1 MNIVKS
7 ASLPVP
13 YAAEQSPR
21 TISAWLDFFLFEL
34 ISWYFGHNNAPP
46 QIIRYPTQRPDPAN
60 LDWPQNTEAQEALE
74 VLRREFSHSSIGGL
88 MRLGKAISRGFVPGT
103 DWDDSILSFRLGFH
117 GSAIKDSEDQTENAF
132 TIYWRGHQREI
143 DPEWLLFEI
152 RAKL

>member
-21 TISAWLDFFLFEL
+21 TISAWLEFF
-34 ISWYFGHNNAPP
+34 
-46 QIIRYPTQRPDPAN
+46 
-60 LDWPQNTEAQEALE
+60 
-74 VLRREFSHSSIGGL
+74 HSSIGGL

-132 TIYWRGHQREI
+132 TIYCRGHQREI